1 MNPAANGIASQ
12 PDFLSRGIDMKLNL
26 LRRCAFAIAAT
37 IFLAS
42 LALGQAPGTGA
53 VKGTVYDPSG
63 AEIQNAR
70 VTVSSEATNAGRMTS
85 TDATGSFSFPLLAPG
100 AYSITVDS
108 PGFSKETAKAVSVMV
123 SETSVIDFHLA
134 VATVGTDLFVEPGSE
149 LAQTESSTLGRAV
162 DQETIAALPL
172 SNRNYTQI
180 LSLSPGVVVELPNA
194 SALGRGTQNVTAN
207 GNKTTGNNIQFNGV
221 DANNLSQNSAASD
234 GEEVG
239 VATPAPD
246 TIQEFKVQTGNYDA
260 TYGRGTGAN
269 VDVVSKTGTI
279 RYHGTL
285 WEFLRND
292 MFNAN
297 NFFSKLTNQP
307 RPVLKQNQ
315 FGGAIGGPIWHD
327 KLFFFGAYQGLRS
340 SNGEGDQVTVNL
352 PQLTSDRSAQ
362 TLGAQFC
369 AYPTSAGGVQVACD
383 GSNINPVALAMLNF
397 KFPNGQFAV
406 PSPQV
411 LLTSSDPTQ
420 LPIGESTFATPAT
433 YNEDQFT
440 LNIDDKIS
448 DKNQFS
454 ARFFYSHAPTIEPF
468 SPNAAN
474 VPGWGTTELDQNTM
488 LVLADTHVFNPR
500 IVNIARF
507 GFMRFDGD
515 SAVANPILA
524 SDIGT
529 QSPTGIS
536 GAKISAP
543 GVTIDGLF
551 TVGDAGTP
559 FQWQVTNS
567 FIWQDTVSLSL
578 RRQTLRV
585 GAEAKRH
592 QVDVTAPFSTDGL
605 LDIRTFPDFLLGQ
618 SAAQNGSPTG
628 SSNVSLSNGS
638 SGLFRKDER
647 YIDFAAFAQDDVK
660 LSDRVTLN
668 AGIRYEVFG
677 APSDINGRLVTFDP
691 LIATKTAPAEGTLS
705 GFVVPSNFKGPVPD
719 GVVKSSIPGLFPT
732 RHLDFQ
738 PRLGLVIRLSQ
749 KPTILLRGGYG
760 LYFDRLSAGLAEN
773 LLAQEPF
780 SIFQFFAGSSNGGA
794 TLQQPFV
801 PQLPPNNV
809 YPTFVPRIP
818 GGGPSIAAIGR
829 NMVNPY
835 TAEYNLNAQV
845 AFAHDYLLE
854 VGYVG
859 TRSLHEAGCLEFNQA
874 LLASPS
880 NPVNGETTN
889 SAANV
894 IQRVPF
900 AGISPGSLLCNS
912 SFNANYNSLQSSVTK
927 RLSHGLEFL
936 GSYTWSRNL
945 DQTSGSSGSAVFETH
960 LVTNDQTNFRQ
971 AYGPTDFDRTHRAVL
986 SLVYNTSFAR
996 HLPGAMSRIVG
1007 NWQVSALAVAQSGT
1021 PITILDDSAGS
1032 VYGNYPFENRAQL
1045 VGGVK
1050 PTTSGSMYSRVLST
1064 YLNPAAFTSAP
1075 EAPNGTGP
1083 GDTDFGNSGEGLVR
1097 GPAQR
1102 NIDMAIERTIPI
1114 TESHHVNIR
1123 GEFFNLTNT
1132 TNFNNP
1138 NSNVSSGPAFGVITS
1153 TATNP
1158 RIIQLAL
1165 KYQF

>member
-1 MNPAANGIASQ
+1 MTVESAG
-12 PDFLSRGIDMKLNL
+12 F
-26 LRRCAFAIAAT
+26 
-37 IFLAS
+37 
-42 LALGQAPGTGA
+42 GT
-53 VKGTVYDPSG
+53 
-63 AEIQNAR
+63 
-70 VTVSSEATNAGRMTS
+70 
-85 TDATGSFSFPLLAPG
+85 
-100 AYSITVDS
+100 
-108 PGFSKETAKAVSVMV
+108 ETANAVGVVV
-123 SETSVIDFHLA
+123 SETSVIDFRLSIA
-134 VATVGTDLFVEPGSE
+134 SVGTDVFAQPGSE
-149 LAQTESSTLGRAV
+149 LVQTESSTLGRAV
-162 DQETIAALPL
+162 DQQTIAALPL

-194 SALGRGTQNVTAN
+194 SALGRGTQDVTAN

-239 VATPAPD
+239 VAAPAPD

-269 VDVVSKTGTI
+269 VDVVSKSGTT
-279 RYHGTL
+279 RYHGSL

-315 FGGAIGGPIWHD
+315 FGGAIGGPILGD
-327 KLFFFGAYQGLRS
+327 RLFFFGAYQGLRS

-352 PQLTSDRSAQ
+352 PQLTSDRSAR

-383 GSNINPVALAMLNF
+383 GSNISPVALALLNF

-406 PSPQV
+406 PSPQIV
-411 LLTSSDPTQ
+411 LPSTDPTQ
-420 LPIGESTFATPAT
+420 MPIGESTFATPAT

-440 LNIDDKIS
+440 LNIDEKIS
-448 DKNQFS
+448 EKNQFA
-454 ARFFYSHAPTIEPF
+454 ARFFYSHAPTAEPF

-500 IVNIARF
+500 VVNVARF

-515 SAVANPILA
+515 SAVENPILA
-524 SDIGT
+524 SDLGT
-529 QSPTGIS
+529 QSPTGLT
-536 GAKISAP
+536 GAKVSAP
-543 GVTIDGLF
+543 GITIDGLF

-559 FQWQVTNS
+559 YQWQVTNS
-567 FIWQDTVSLSL
+567 FIWQDTVSLIM
-578 RRQTLRV
+578 RKQTLRV
-585 GAEAKRH
+585 GAEVKRH

-605 LDIRTFPDFLLGQ
+605 LDIRTFPDFLLGE

-647 YIDFAAFAQDDVK
+647 YIDFASFIQDDVR
-660 LSDRVTLN
+660 LTDRVMLN
-668 AGIRYEVFG
+668 AGLRYEIFG

-691 LIATKTAPAEGTLS
+691 SIATKSAPPEGTLS
-705 GFVVPSNFKGPVPD
+705 GFVVPSNFKGQVPE
-719 GVVKSSIPGLFPT
+719 GVLKSPIPGLFPT
-732 RHLDFQ
+732 RYLDFQ
-738 PRLGLVIRLSQ
+738 PRIGLVVRLSER
-749 KPTILLRGGYG
+749 PTILLRGGYG
-760 LYFDRLSAGLAEN
+760 LYFDRLSAGLAEQ
-773 LLAQEPF
+773 LLAVEPF
-780 SIFQFFAGSSNGGA
+780 SVFQFFAGSSNGGA

-801 PQLPPNNV
+801 PQLPPDDA

-818 GGGPSIAAIGR
+818 GGGPSVTAISR

-835 TAEYNLNAQV
+835 TAEYNLNAQI
-845 AFAHDYLLE
+845 AFARDYLLE

-874 LLASPS
+874 LLASPT

-900 AGISPGSLLCNS
+900 AGISPGSLSCES
-912 SFNANYNSLQSSVTK
+912 SFNANYNSLQTSLTK
-927 RLSHGLEFL
+927 RLSHGFEFL

-945 DQTSGSSGSAVFETH
+945 DQTSGSSGSEVFETH

-996 HLPGAMSRIVG
+996 HLPSLMSRVVG
-1007 NWQVSALAVAQSGT
+1007 NWQISALAVAQSGT

-1045 VGGVK
+1045 AGGIK
-1050 PTTSGSMYSRVLST
+1050 PTTAGSMYSRVLST
-1064 YLNPAAFTSAP
+1064 YLNAAAFTAAP
-1075 EAPNGTGP
+1075 TAPNATGP
-1083 GDTDFGNSGEGLVR
+1083 GDTDFGNSGVGLVR

-1102 NIDMAIERTIPI
+1102 NIDMAIERID
-1114 TESHHVNIR
+1114 SDH
-1123 GEFFNLTNT
+1123 
-1132 TNFNNP
+1132 
-1138 NSNVSSGPAFGVITS
+1138 
-1153 TATNP
+1153 
-1158 RIIQLAL
+1158 
-1165 KYQF
+1165 

>member
-1 MNPAANGIASQ
+1 MNS
-12 PDFLSRGIDMKLNL
+12 NL
-26 LRRCAFAIAAT
+26 LRRCTFAITAAG
-37 IFLAS
+37 IFVGAVFS
-42 LALGQAPGTGA
+42 QAPGTGA
-53 VKGTVYDPSG
+53 IKGTVYDPSG
-63 AEIQNAR
+63 ASIQSAR
-70 VTVSSEATNAGRMTS
+70 VTVASEATKAARVTS
-85 TDATGSFSFPLLAPG
+85 TDATGAFSFPLLAPG
-100 AYSITVDS
+100 PYSVTVES
-108 PGFSKETAKAVSVMV
+108 PGFGEEAATAIGVMV

-134 VATVGTDLFVEPGSE
+134 VASVGTDLYVEPGSE

-162 DQETIAALPL
+162 DQQTIAALPL

-194 SALGRGTQNVTAN
+194 SALGRGTQDVTAN

-239 VATPAPD
+239 VAAPAPD

-269 VDVVSKTGTI
+269 VDVVSKTGTT
-279 RYHGTL
+279 RYHGTV

-315 FGGAIGGPIWHD
+315 FGGAIGGPILRD
-327 KLFFFGAYQGLRS
+327 RLFFFGAYQGLRS
-340 SNGEGDQVTVNL
+340 SNGEGDHVTVNL

-369 AYPTSAGGVQVACD
+369 AYPTSAGGAQVACD
-383 GSNINPVALAMLNF
+383 GSNLNPVALALLNF

-406 PSPQV
+406 PSPQI
-411 LLTSSDPTQ
+411 LLPPTSPGQ
-420 LPIGESTFATPAT
+420 MPIGESTFATPAS

-440 LNIDDKIS
+440 LNIDS
-448 DKNQFS
+448 RVSEKNQFV
-454 ARFFYSHAPTIEPF
+454 ARFFYSNAPTIEPF
-468 SPNAAN
+468 SPNAAT
-474 VPGWGTTELDQNTM
+474 VPGWGTKELDQNTM
-488 LVLADTHVFNPR
+488 LVLADTHVFNSR
-500 IVNIARF
+500 LVNIARF

-515 SAVANPILA
+515 STVASPIFATDL
-524 SDIGT
+524 GT
-529 QSPTGIS
+529 QSPTGTS
-536 GAKISAP
+536 GAKIPAP
-543 GVTIDGLF
+543 GITIDGLF

-559 FQWQVTNS
+559 YQWQVTNS
-567 FIWQDTVSLSL
+567 FIWQDTVSLTKRNHAFRL
-578 RRQTLRV
+578 

-592 QVDVTAPFSTDGL
+592 QVDVNAPFSTDGL
-605 LDIRTFPDFLLGQ
+605 LDIRTFSDFLLGE
-618 SAAQNGSPTG
+618 SAAQNGSPIG

-647 YIDFAAFAQDDVK
+647 YIDFAAFAQDDVR
-660 LSDRVTLN
+660 LSSRVMLN
-668 AGIRYEVFG
+668 AGLRYEIFG
-677 APSDINGRLVTFDP
+677 APSDMNGRLVTFDP
-691 LIATKTAPAEGTLS
+691 TIATKSAPTDGTLS
-705 GFVVPSNFKGPVPD
+705 GFVVPSNFKGQVPD
-719 GVVKSSIPGLFPT
+719 GVVKSSTPGLFPT
-732 RHLDFQ
+732 RHYDFE
-738 PRLGLVIRLSQ
+738 PRVGFVLRITDR
-749 KPTILLRGGYG
+749 PTVLLRGGFG
-760 LYFDRLSAGLAEN
+760 LYFDRLSAGLAEQ
-773 LLAQEPF
+773 LLAVEPF

-801 PQLPPNNV
+801 PQLPPNAS
-809 YPTFVPRIP
+809 YPMFVPRIP
-818 GGGPSIAAIGR
+818 GGGPSLTAISR

-835 TAEYNLNAQV
+835 TAEYNLNAQI
-845 AFAHDYLLE
+845 AFARDYLLE
-854 VGYVG
+854 IGYVG

-874 LLASPS
+874 LLASPTS
-880 NPVNGETTN
+880 PVNGETAN

-894 IQRVPF
+894 IQRLPY
-900 AGISPGSLLCNS
+900 AGISPGSLLCKS
-912 SFNANYNSLQSSVTK
+912 SFNADYNSLQTSVTK

-936 GSYTWSRNL
+936 GSYTWSKNF
-945 DQTSGSSGSAVFETH
+945 DQTSGSSGSEVFETH

-971 AYGPTDFDRTHRAVL
+971 AYGLTDFDRTHRAVV
-986 SLVYNTSFAR
+986 SLVYNTSFAH
-996 HLPGAMSRIVG
+996 HLPSLMSHVVG
-1007 NWQVSALAVAQSGT
+1007 DWQVAALAVVQSGT

-1045 VGGVK
+1045 VGGIQ
-1050 PTTSGSMYSRVLST
+1050 PTTSGSMHSRVLST
-1064 YLNPAAFTSAP
+1064 YLNSAAFTSAP

-1097 GPAQR
+1097 GPNQR
-1102 NIDMAIERTIPI
+1102 NIDLAVERTIPF
-1114 TESHHVNIR
+1114 TESHRLNIR

-1132 TNFNNP
+1132 ANFNNP
-1138 NSNVSSGPAFGVITS
+1138 NNNVSAGPAFGVITS